1 MFQVAKEQAPGE
13 HQDDVPVEPEE
24 GEGGE
29 EGTEASAEPELSL
42 VALLPIATAN
52 KQEEAPKAPFV
63 IDSSYSHSALA
74 KAMAAET
81 RVSTFSVP

>member
-13 HQDDVPVEPEE
+13 HQDDVPEEPEE
-24 GEGGE
+24 GEEGE

-42 VALLPIATAN
+42 AALLPIATAI
-52 KQEEAPKAPFV
+52 KQEGAPRAPFA

-81 RVSTFSVP
+81 RVSTFSTP